1 MMGMKIIY
9 IFTKELRYIYYTE
22 YDFFF
27 ITKPRKKKQYFIMLI
42 SWCTPIHAGS
52 DAEPQK
58 ATNFTWDLQLVYR
71 HVCIFQRECVKLEGT
86 KINNNTMFFFS
97 TLDME
102 IILKN
107 LLHALAVL
115 VFVYFKMNWTMN
127 SCRIFSLNREPFSYL
142 QVRLL
147 CISTYFDSRYFKM

>member
-1 MMGMKIIY
+1 
-9 IFTKELRYIYYTE
+9 
-22 YDFFF
+22 
-27 ITKPRKKKQYFIMLI
+27 MLI
-42 SWCTPIHAGS
+42 LWCTPIHAGS

-127 SCRIFSLNREPFSYL
+127 SCRIFSLNREPFTYL

-147 CISTYFDSRYFKM
+147 WQSVFWNVANMYFAPYLSQLDPYWYTNMYYF

>member
-1 MMGMKIIY
+1 
-9 IFTKELRYIYYTE
+9 
-22 YDFFF
+22 
-27 ITKPRKKKQYFIMLI
+27 MLI

-52 DAEPQK
+52 DAESQK
-58 ATNFTWDLQLVYR
+58 TTNFTWDLQLVYR
-71 HVCIFQRECVKLEGT
+71 HVCIFQRECVQLEGT
-86 KINNNTMFFFS
+86 KINNNTMSFFS

-127 SCRIFSLNREPFSYL
+127 SCRIFSLNREPFTYL

-147 CISTYFDSRYFKM
+147 WQSVFWNVANMYFAPYLSQLDPYWYTNMFYF